1 MLDQSEARE
10 MQAASV
16 CVALQFCCV
25 LLQREVEREAGR
37 RGEERRGEER
47 TSTKN
52 KTFIGILNLGQK
64 SGFGNLLSLSAMKW
78 RQRSGRWVNIGM

>member
-1 MLDQSEARE
+1 MRSTA
-10 MQAASV
+10 
-16 CVALQFCCV
+16 V
-25 LLQREVEREAGR
+25 LLRVAAERGREGGR
-37 RGEERRGEER
+37 EERRGEER

-78 RQRSGRWVNIGM
+78 RQRCGRWVNIGM

>member
-1 MLDQSEARE
+1 MRSTA
-10 MQAASV
+10 
-16 CVALQFCCV
+16 V
-25 LLQREVEREAGR
+25 LLRVAAERGREGGREERGGER

-78 RQRSGRWVNIGM
+78 RQSCGRWVYTGM

>member
-1 MLDQSEARE
+1 MRSTA
-10 MQAASV
+10 
-16 CVALQFCCV
+16 V
-25 LLQREVEREAGR
+25 LLRVAAEREVEREAG
-37 RGEERRGEER
+37 RRGEER

-78 RQRSGRWVNIGM
+78 RQRCGRWVNIGM